1 MMDLKELREQVER
14 DARIDDT
21 ELDTES
27 LRLPQLHNKYL
38 NLYHDAKL
46 WYEKAANEKTRLYK
60 LKWEYY
66 TGKIDAETLKQKGW
80 EPFDHK
86 ILRNDVSVY
95 MNGDDDLC
103 NRKERMAYIQSI
115 VNYLDEVVKEITFRH
130 TKIKNA
136 IEWRRFLSGG

>member
-1 MMDLKELREQVER
+1 MELTELRKMVEA
-14 DARIDDT
+14 DAQIDDT

-27 LRLPQLHNKYL
+27 LRLPNLHNKYL
-38 NLYHDAKL
+38 NLYHDSKL
-46 WYEKAANEKTRLYK
+46 RYERAANEYNRLYK

-66 TGKIDAETLKQKGW
+66 TGKIDEETLKQKGW

-86 ILRNDVSVY
+86 ILRNDISIY

-103 NRKERMAYIQSI
+103 ARKEKMAYIQAI
-115 VNYLDEVVKEITFRH
+115 VNYLEEVVKEITFRH

>member
-1 MMDLKELREQVER
+1 MELTELRKMVEA
-14 DARIDDT
+14 DAQIDDT

-27 LRLPQLHNKYL
+27 LRLPNLHNKYL

-46 WYEKAANEKTRLYK
+46 RYERAANEYNRLYK

-66 TGKIDAETLKQKGW
+66 TGKIDEETLKQKGW

-86 ILRNDVSVY
+86 ILRNDISIY

-103 NRKERMAYIQSI
+103 LRKEKMAYIQSI
-115 VNYLDEVVKEITFRH
+115 VNYLEEVVKDITFRH

>member
-1 MMDLKELREQVER
+1 MELTELRKMVAAA
-14 DARIDDT
+14 ARIDDT

-27 LRLPQLHNKYL
+27 LRLPNLHNKYL

-46 WYEKAANEKTRLYK
+46 RYERAANEYNRLYK

-66 TGKIDAETLKQKGW
+66 TGKIDEETLKQKGW

-86 ILRNDVSVY
+86 ILRNDISVY

-103 NRKERMAYIQSI
+103 LRKEKMAYIQSI
-115 VNYLDEVVKEITFRH
+115 VNYLEEVVKEITFRP

>member
-1 MMDLKELREQVER
+1 MELTELRKMVEA
-14 DARIDDT
+14 DAQIDDT

-27 LRLPQLHNKYL
+27 LRLPNLHNKYL

-46 WYEKAANEKTRLYK
+46 RYERAANEYNRLYK

-66 TGKIDAETLKQKGW
+66 TGKIDEETLKQKGW

-86 ILRNDVSVY
+86 ILRNDISIY

-103 NRKERMAYIQSI
+103 LRKEKMAYIQSI

-136 IEWRRFLSGG
+136 SERRRFLSGG

>member
-14 DARIDDT
+14 DARINDT

-46 WYEKAANEKTRLYK
+46 WYEKAANEYNRLYK

>member
-46 WYEKAANEKTRLYK
+46 WYEKAANEYNRLYK

-115 VNYLDEVVKEITFRH
+115 VNYLEEVVKEITFRH

>member
-46 WYEKAANEKTRLYK
+46 WYEKAANEYNRLYK

-66 TGKIDAETLKQKGW
+66 TGKIEAETLKQKGW

-136 IEWRRFLSGG
+136 FERRRFLSGG

>member
-1 MMDLKELREQVER
+1 MDLSELREQVER

-38 NLYHDAKL
+38 NLYHDQKL
-46 WYEKAANEKTRLYK
+46 RFEKASNEYNRLYK

-66 TGKIDAETLKQKGW
+66 TGKLDAETLKAKVW

-86 ILRNDVSVY
+86 ILRNDIAIY
-95 MNGDDDLC
+95 MNGDEDLC
-103 NRKERMAYIQSI
+103 KRKEVITYIKSI
-115 VNYLDEVVKEITFRH
+115 IDYLEEVVKEITFRH

>member
-1 MMDLKELREQVER
+1 MELTELRKMVE
-14 DARIDDT
+14 AAAQIDDT
-21 ELDTES
+21 ELATES
-27 LRLPQLHNKYL
+27 LRLPNLHNKYL

-46 WYEKAANEKTRLYK
+46 RYERAANEYNRLYK

-66 TGKIDAETLKQKGW
+66 TGKIDEETLKQKGW

-86 ILRNDVSVY
+86 ILRNDISVY

-103 NRKERMAYIQSI
+103 LRKVKMAYIQSI
-115 VNYLDEVVKEITFRH
+115 VNYLEEVVKEITFRH

>member
-1 MMDLKELREQVER
+1 MELTELRKMVEA
-14 DARIDDT
+14 DAKIDDT

-27 LRLPQLHNKYL
+27 LRLHNLHNKYL

-46 WYEKAANEKTRLYK
+46 RYERAANEYNRLYK

-66 TGKIDAETLKQKGW
+66 TGKIDEETLKQKGW

-86 ILRNDVSVY
+86 ILRNDISVY
-95 MNGDDDLC
+95 MNGDDDLSL
-103 NRKERMAYIQSI
+103 RKEKMAYIQSI
-115 VNYLDEVVKEITFRH
+115 VNYLEEVVKEITFRH

>member
-14 DARIDDT
+14 DARINDT
-21 ELDTES
+21 ELHTES

-46 WYEKAANEKTRLYK
+46 WYEKAANEYNRLYK